1 MSVGNTGVCEATADP
16 SDSATRID
24 PLRKLA
30 ERLPRP
36 LRFLGVGGI
45 GLFTDLLVF
54 TALILHWPH
63 PLAARVI
70 SLACATL
77 VTWRLNRALTFD
89 RSGRMQTEEAMRYL
103 GVTAVA
109 QGASYAVFA
118 ALVLT
123 IARPLPQAALIA
135 GAVVGAIVGYNGHR
149 LFAFKPRAA
158 TPITQAH

>member
-1 MSVGNTGVCEATADP
+1 MSVGSSGVCEATVDP
-16 SDSATRID
+16 SDSATHTD
-24 PLRKLA
+24 PLRRLV

-45 GLFTDLLVF
+45 GLATDLLVF

-70 SLACATL
+70 SLACATV

-89 RSGRMQTEEAMRYL
+89 RSGRMQAEEAMRYL
-103 GVTAVA
+103 GVTDVA
-109 QGASYAVFA
+109 QGESYAVFD

-123 IARPLPQAALIA
+123 VDRTL
-135 GAVVGAIVGYNGHR
+135 
-149 LFAFKPRAA
+149 
-158 TPITQAH
+158 